1 MKALT
6 KFHTI
11 QPGEMAQQ
19 KLPKP
24 CPHAAMLQ
32 FAPPWFQRVGS
43 TVKKKGLRDVY
54 VNFAVACSGC
64 NKKQQTI
71 SVGNSNGLAKATL
84 IGDAIKRKHD
94 QCQVVTP
101 SCTAPQDPFL
111 ASAAEIERLEKELG
125 QQRRQMDEFQ
135 RENGQLKCAAE
146 QVKLTTQQVSTAKR
160 LKTNNTL
167 KSKPID
173 PENRTPFGR
182 GVLSTRMLGTRGV
195 GIVDMLEVHCEGS
208 QEKLV
213 SIVHSIIDRFN
224 IRDRMV
230 ADFGVALD
238 QTNALI
244 VGQLRSVL
252 QELKQCRSEQQ
263 RQQYRIILTAAVPAP
278 GSYQEE
284 PVAAAL
290 GVYRQGKPF
299 KDSITMRAEITA
311 AIEANKKRLQV
322 GDDVVCRHGRGKLV
336 EVEYDSGYE
345 SDDICSEPGACAVEI
360 TVSGHKHVSRF
371 RTGGKGK
378 GGARLQHVPI
388 SLAHGA
394 RGQRKDAV
402 SEDVEEAVVEFLLS
416 ECATSPCAK
425 DQVRKRIGTNMYE
438 VAQKTYMLDTF
449 EVIAAV
455 AFISFSVAC

>member
-1 MKALT
+1 MSK
-6 KFHTI
+6 
-11 QPGEMAQQ
+11 QSQ
-19 KLPKP
+19 LPAAD
-24 CPHAAMLQ
+24 PHKYWLQ
-32 FAPPWFQRVGS
+32 STPAWFERVGS
-43 TVKKKGLRDVY
+43 KVNKKGKTGVY
-54 VNFAVACSGC
+54 VNFAKPCCGC
-64 NKKQQTI
+64 GLRQQSI
-71 SVGNSNGLAKATL
+71 GVGSSTGLAKAQI
-84 IGDAIKRKHD
+84 IGDAIKRVHEN
-94 QCQVVTP
+94 CQAVTDATET
-101 SCTAPQDPFL
+101 CTAPQDPFL

-135 RENGQLKCAAE
+135 RENGQLKRAAE